1 MATSRIQDHPENG
14 PEGRQAKADAE
25 KADSKVAD
33 RAADAIA
40 KETEQG
46 FRGVE
51 VDPTPNEAYTV
62 SGVTSGQPT
71 PETDEQAAAEA
82 RDGQKAAEAKASGV
96 GER

>member
-1 MATSRIQDHPENG
+1 MTSKPKDHPENG
-14 PEGRQAKADAE
+14 PEGKQAKADAE
-25 KADSKVAD
+25 AADSAVAD
-33 RAADAIA
+33 KAADAIA
-40 KETEQG
+40 QETEQG

-71 PETDEQAAAEA
+71 PETDDDAAAEA
-82 RDGQKAAEAKASGV
+82 LKGQKAAEAKASGV